1 MKTIFKLIII
11 MFCASAISS
20 YCEMV
25 LDFETGEYYQINDAE
40 AKSRKEAD
48 EKKKQAEASAKIS
61 VQKRKADSSMTLPED
76 EMTEEEWQNEIK
88 KNPWQKWVFLKEKP
102 ITRDFV
108 NTSSNVVVITFLDY
122 EGADRDGVTDMNVIK
137 EKYCLCCVLH
147 PGDKYVET
155 HDGKNG
161 LRFARYVQAHEYC
174 EEAKLYGGLKFNDM
188 FKDFDEDGVDN
199 WDEIKGLNL
208 KLKIDNV
215 IKNVLVFTR
224 PDHHDTDEDGLK
236 DGDEVYG
243 KNGFVT
249 DPTDPDTDGDGIPD
263 KDDKNPLMPCK
274 SSDPKTMPYEWAEYW
289 SKGDKTLRNKLIDAN
304 GDCDND
310 GFTNADEKLLE
321 TDPTVPNREKII
333 YFPKHLVLR
342 NIKDD
347 EYESEFNIL
356 INTNVMTEVS
366 LASGLWNDSSKN
378 YLRIKHL
385 TSEPLHEKIFKSKFL
400 YNEVVRDSKPHYKF
414 AIVQP
419 MAIHKYKVTY
429 KKEGWFEP
437 ERVAISCYNVD
448 HKVEYIKIEYKPL
461 RFMIGFG
468 KSHLPEKYPEVPKI
482 IKPFPDSYSINC
494 NSNVIEFTQT
504 EIKYPWDRCLKVYTM
519 RTNNVFLEKNY
530 KYKDFFSNNIGRTML
545 PRSEKVIVYKEKR
558 TNDVFLTTCF
568 GVDLKNTNGI
578 HLLGE
583 YVPTFRTC
591 RLTEDCS
598 FVFKPDT
605 MRNIRLQAKYGKE
618 YYQKMLAEE
627 KCEQ

>member
-1 MKTIFKLIII
+1 M
-11 MFCASAISS
+11 
-20 YCEMV
+20 
-25 LDFETGEYYQINDAE
+25 
-40 AKSRKEAD
+40 
-48 EKKKQAEASAKIS
+48 
-61 VQKRKADSSMTLPED
+61 
-76 EMTEEEWQNEIK
+76 
-88 KNPWQKWVFLKEKP
+88 
-102 ITRDFV
+102 
-108 NTSSNVVVITFLDY
+108 
-122 EGADRDGVTDMNVIK
+122 
-137 EKYCLCCVLH
+137 
-147 PGDKYVET
+147 ET

-174 EEAKLYGGLKFNDM
+174 GEAKLYGGLKYMDYN
-188 FKDFDEDGVDN
+188 KDSDKDGVDN
-199 WDEIKGLNL
+199 WDEIKGLKI
-208 KLKIDNV
+208 KLKVNNE
-215 IKNVLVFTR
+215 IKEKLVFTK
-224 PDHHDTDEDGLK
+224 PGNKDTDKDDII

-243 KNGFVT
+243 KNGFAT

-263 KDDKNPLMPCK
+263 KDDKNPLQACK
-274 SSDPKTMPYEWAEYW
+274 SSDPKTMPAEWAEYW
-289 SKGDKTLRNKLIDAN
+289 SKGDKTLFGKLMDAN
-304 GDCDND
+304 VDCDND

-378 YLRIKHL
+378 YLRIKYI

-414 AIVQP
+414 AVVQP
-419 MAIHKYKVTY
+419 MTIHKYKVTL

-448 HKVEYIKIEYKPL
+448 HKVEYKKIEYKPL

-468 KSHLPEKYPEVPKI
+468 KSHLPEKYPEIPKI

-494 NSNVIEFTQT
+494 NSNVIEFSHAN
-504 EIKYPWDRCLKVYTM
+504 IDYPWDRYLKVSNM
-519 RTNNVFLEKNY
+519 QMNNVFLDKHFR
-530 KYKDFFSNNIGRTML
+530 YKDSFPYNTGWTMF
-545 PRSEKVIVYKEKR
+545 PTREKVIVYKENIKF
-558 TNDVFLTTCF
+558 DKFLTTCF
-568 GVDLKNTNGI
+568 GVALENVQKIN
-578 HLLGE
+578 LLGE

-598 FVFKPDT
+598 FVFKPDK

-618 YYQKMLAEE
+618 YYQKKMAEE
-627 KCEQ
+627 KCER

>member
-40 AKSRKEAD
+40 AKPRKEAD
-48 EKKKQAEASAKIS
+48 EKKKQAETSAKTS

-88 KNPWQKWVFLKEKP
+88 QNPWQKWVFLKEKP

-122 EGADRDGVTDMNVIK
+122 EGAERDGVTDMNVIK

-155 HDGKNG
+155 HEGKNG

-174 EEAKLYGGLKFNDM
+174 EEAKLYGGLKCMDY
-188 FKDFDEDGVDN
+188 KDFDGDGIED
-199 WDEIKGLNL
+199 WDEIKGIMI
-208 KLKIDNV
+208 KLKVNND
-215 IKNVLVFTR
+215 IKEKLAFTK
-224 PDHHDTDEDGLK
+224 PGNKDTDKDGLI

-263 KDDKNPLMPCK
+263 KDDKNPLVSCK
-274 SSDPKTMPYEWAEYW
+274 SKDPKTMPYEWAEYW

-356 INTNVMTEVS
+356 INTNVMTEVR

-378 YLRIKHL
+378 YLRIKYL
-385 TSEPLHEKIFKSKFL
+385 ASEPLHDKIFKSKFL

-414 AIVQP
+414 AVVQP

-437 ERVAISCYNVD
+437 ESIAISCYNVD
-448 HKVEYIKIEYKPL
+448 HKVEYKKIEYKSL

-468 KSHLPEKYPEVPKI
+468 KSHLPEKYPEIPKI
-482 IKPFPDSYSINC
+482 KKPFPDTYSFSGS
-494 NSNVIEFTQT
+494 SNIIEFSHAN
-504 EIKYPWDRCLKVYTM
+504 IKYPWHRFIQVAIMQRNK
-519 RTNNVFLEKNY
+519 VFLDKFF
-530 KYKDFFSNNIGRTML
+530 KYKDSYLDNDGYSPITKG
-545 PRSEKVIVYKEKR
+545 EDIIVYKEN
-558 TNDVFLTTCF
+558 TFSDEFLAICF
-568 GVDLKNTNGI
+568 GVSLAHERKI
-578 HLLGE
+578 YLQGE

-627 KCEQ
+627 KGER